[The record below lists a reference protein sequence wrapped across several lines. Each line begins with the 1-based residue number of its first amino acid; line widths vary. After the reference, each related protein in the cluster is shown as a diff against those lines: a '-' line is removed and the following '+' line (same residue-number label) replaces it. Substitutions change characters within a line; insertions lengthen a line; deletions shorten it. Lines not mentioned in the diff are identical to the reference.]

1 MPARPAALLLA
12 AALLLS
18 AASARADRALLPP
31 SLVALDSPEGQR
43 LLVGA
48 SAREDFFHLV
58 HTYVSQERPSYCG
71 VASCVTV
78 LNALPIA
85 APEPAFNQVNF
96 FNPAAQRIR
105 SAEDVGRGGMALDDL
120 GDLLRAHPVEVKV
133 VHASDTTLEDF
144 RAAVSKNLGN
154 ANDYVIV
161 NYERSEVGQ
170 ESLGHISPLA
180 AYDAPSDRF
189 LLLDVARYKYPPVWV
204 PAADLFR
211 AMRTTDPTTG
221 QSRGFVLVSPAPD
234 ATPPPPAKKPMSPLV
249 FIAGAALGIA
259 FLLGAG
265 AGAGVAT
272 WRLRRTS
279 RRARADA

>member
-1 MPARPAALLLA
+1 MPARLAALALAAVLLLA
-12 AALLLS
+12 AAP
-18 AASARADRALLPP
+18 ARAGRALLPP

-71 VASCVTV
+71 VASSVTV

-85 APEPAFNQVNF
+85 APDPVFNQVNF

-105 SAEDVGRGGMALDDL
+105 SAEDVGRGGMSLDDL
-120 GDLLRAHPVEVKV
+120 GDLLRAHPVEAKV

-144 RAAVSKNLGN
+144 RATVSKNLGN
-154 ANDYVIV
+154 ASDYVIV
-161 NYERSEVGQ
+161 NYDRSEVGQ

-204 PAADLFR
+204 AAADLFR
-211 AMRTTDPTTG
+211 AMRTTDPSTG
-221 QSRGFVLVSPAPD
+221 KSRGFVLVSPAPD
-234 ATPPPPAKKPMSPLV
+234 ATPPTPAKKPISPLV
-249 FIAGAALGIA
+249 FFAGGALGIG

-265 AGAGVAT
+265 AGAGVTT
-272 WRLRRTS
+272 WRFRR
-279 RRARADA
+279 RRAAEKAG